1 MSFLTS
7 NEDFIRCK
15 KLTEPVY
22 QTPRSVQ
29 EALDIASA
37 HKDGIFE
44 IERNNERGDKAR
56 KFDRVY
62 EFTDVNFVDQDEKKQ
77 NEICLLW
84 CKFLNSMTVD
94 FKITIVSEPRNAKIY
109 EESFLQDKESSR
121 YPELAEDNNNLIKEG
136 LKKSKENIRKRYFLT
151 VTCVRK
157 SYEDAVNWFRIL
169 EATVLPIFDA
179 IGTKLKALD
188 AVERFRS
195 IRSFFYLDDT
205 WDFQWEEME
214 RTHRNWKNDLM
225 PVSIRNGKSCLEFP
239 EEYMRILYA
248 SYLPSSL
255 NEEKTMHELTDFPF
269 YTCVTFDN
277 ACIPRRIL
285 KQKLTNS
292 NTNNDMQINQELE
305 ANARNGNLTGIPSF
319 LKRKKK
325 KEIEAYLEQIEEND
339 ENGFY
344 VGILIMVR
352 ANSREELHIIVSIRI
367 R

>member
-121 YPELAEDNNNLIKEG
+121 YPELAEDNNNLIK
-136 LKKSKENIRKRYFLT
+136 KK
-151 VTCVRK
+151 
-157 SYEDAVNWFRIL
+157 
-169 EATVLPIFDA
+169 
-179 IGTKLKALD
+179 
-188 AVERFRS
+188 
-195 IRSFFYLDDT
+195 
-205 WDFQWEEME
+205 
-214 RTHRNWKNDLM
+214 
-225 PVSIRNGKSCLEFP
+225 
-239 EEYMRILYA
+239 
-248 SYLPSSL
+248 
-255 NEEKTMHELTDFPF
+255 
-269 YTCVTFDN
+269 
-277 ACIPRRIL
+277 
-285 KQKLTNS
+285 
-292 NTNNDMQINQELE
+292 
-305 ANARNGNLTGIPSF
+305 
-319 LKRKKK
+319 
-325 KEIEAYLEQIEEND
+325 
-339 ENGFY
+339 
-344 VGILIMVR
+344 
-352 ANSREELHIIVSIRI
+352 
-367 R
+367 